1 MSSAFP
7 IHLPLELAY
16 RRRVL
21 FAAEIVDAVTLE
33 PVTRGLDVRATGLK
47 RTPVINSSGYF
58 VWLEEGGQQPQDV
71 VIEASKTPYE
81 SITVPALLQPDRSI
95 RIELAPRYD
104 YPFPAGVTAM
114 RGRLIE
120 ARVIPPVPPVPVA
133 GAEIWLQWIDDNA
146 AGTTWV
152 DALTHSHSADNGD
165 FAALLRPSSQ
175 QQPRLNADGSL
186 RARLRVRRPAEVRT
200 SAEFSLRESRVS
212 GPPLPFAWNE
222 LVP

>member
-1 MSSAFP
+1 MSSSFP
-7 IHLPLELAY
+7 IHLPLDQAY

-58 VWLEEGGQQPQDV
+58 VWLEEGNLQPQEV
-71 VIEASKTPYE
+71 VIDAEKTPYE
-81 SITVPALLQPDRSI
+81 SITVPVQLQPDKSI

-104 YPFPAGVTAM
+104 YPFAAGVTAM
-114 RGRLIE
+114 RGSLIE
-120 ARVIPPVPPVPVA
+120 ARINPPVPVA
-133 GAEIWLQWIDDNA
+133 DAEIWLQWIDDNA

-152 DALTHSHSADNGD
+152 DAPTHSHSGGNGD
-165 FAALLRPSSQ
+165 FAALLRLSSQ
-175 QQPRLNADGSL
+175 QAPRLNADSSL
-186 RARLRVRRPAEVRT
+186 RTRLRVRRPAETRT
-200 SAEFSLRESRVS
+200 SAEFSLLEGHVS

-222 LVP
+222 LMP

>member
-7 IHLPLELAY
+7 IHSPLEQAY

-21 FAAEIVDAVTLE
+21 FAAEIVDAVTLG

-47 RTPVINSSGYF
+47 RTPVINSSGFF

-114 RGRLIE
+114 RGGLIE
-120 ARVIPPVPPVPVA
+120 ARVNPPVPVA

-152 DALTHSHSADNGD
+152 DAPTHSHSAGNGD
-165 FAALLRPSSQ
+165 FAALLRLSSQ

-186 RARLRVRRPAEVRT
+186 RARLRVRRPAGTLT
-200 SAEFSLRESRVS
+200 SAEFSLREGRVS

>member
-1 MSSAFP
+1 MSSVFP
-7 IHLPLELAY
+7 IHLPIEQAY

-47 RTPVINSSGYF
+47 RTPIINSSGYF

-81 SITVPALLQPDRSI
+81 SITVPALLQPDSSI

-114 RGRLIE
+114 RGGLIE
-120 ARVIPPVPPVPVA
+120 ARVNSPVPVA

-152 DALTHSHSADNGD
+152 DAPTHSHSGDKGD
-165 FAALLRPSSQ
+165 FAALLRLSSQ

-186 RARLRVRRPAEVRT
+186 RARLRVRWSAEVRT
-200 SAEFSLRESRVS
+200 SAEFSLREGRVS
-212 GPPLPFAWNE
+212 GPSLPFAWNE